1 MGEIDF
7 FSSPEVNKIV
17 ENGIAK
23 ANSKNF
29 DGALQDFNKAL
40 EIDPYCA
47 SAFLERSKVKQEL
60 GDEKGA
66 NQDLISAKL
75 MIDKSD
81 EGLKAYEEAG
91 LNYDSGDYINAIKN
105 YNKAISFLP
114 SLTDVYYN
122 RGIAKEMLKDF
133 TGTIEDFSKGIEL
146 NASNKV
152 DAYHRR
158 GYIRFYKLK
167 DEAGALL
174 DYNKAIELDP
184 SNGDFYYHRA
194 KILDSYHALQDLT
207 KAEQFGRSDANL
219 YFDIYLRKL
228 EMHDYTGCIKAL
240 DKYIELKP
248 TNPKISIS
256 QIYYFR
262 GFVKSVLNDT
272 NSAQSDFDK
281 AIELDNKNAEAYY
294 FRGLSKNALRNDN
307 SGDADIIKAKNL
319 GYHVEEDAYNE
330 EGAKAEAEEALKRMI
345 VGVEANKKLHGA
357 KLKEELDKEYE
368 ALSKDL
374 FEIMKKSK
382 E

>member
-7 FSSPEVNKIV
+7 ISSPEVDKIV
-17 ENGIAK
+17 ESGIAK
-23 ANSKNF
+23 AKSKNF

-47 SAFLERSKVKQEL
+47 SALLERSEVKREL
-60 GDEKGA
+60 EDEKGA
-66 NQDLISAKL
+66 NQDLINANL
-75 MIDKSD
+75 MIDKSY

-91 LNYDSGDYINAIKN
+91 MNYDSGDYINAIKN

-133 TGTIEDFSKGIEL
+133 TGAIEDFSKGIEL

-152 DAYHRR
+152 DAFHRR
-158 GYIRFYKLK
+158 GYIRFYKLN
-167 DEAGALL
+167 DAAEALL
-174 DYNKAIELDP
+174 DYNKAIELNP
-184 SNGDFYYHRA
+184 TNGDFYYHRA
-194 KILDSYHALQDLT
+194 KVLDSYHALQDLI

-228 EMHDYTGCIKAL
+228 QMNDYTGCIEAL
-240 DKYIELKP
+240 DKYIELHP
-248 TNPKISIS
+248 INPKISLS
-256 QIYYFR
+256 KIYYFR

-272 NSAQSDFDK
+272 NSAQSNFDK

-294 FRGLSKNALRNDN
+294 FRGLAKNALRNDN
-307 SGDADIIKAKNL
+307 SGDADITTAKNL
-319 GYHVEEDAYNE
+319 GYHVEEDVYNE
-330 EGAKAEAEEALKRMI
+330 EEAKAEAEEALKRMI
-345 VGVEANKKLHGA
+345 VEVEEKKKLHGT
-357 KLKEELDKEYE
+357 KSKEELDKEYE
-368 ALSKDL
+368 TLSKDF
-374 FEIMKKSK
+374 FEIIKKSK